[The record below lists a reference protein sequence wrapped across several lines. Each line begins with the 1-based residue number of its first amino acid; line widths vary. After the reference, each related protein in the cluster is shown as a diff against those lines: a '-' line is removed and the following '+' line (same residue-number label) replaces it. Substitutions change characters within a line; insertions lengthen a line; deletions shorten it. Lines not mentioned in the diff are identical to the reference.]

1 MFLEKVF
8 DRLHTLGR
16 TLAFRL
22 TLWYASIFTVSACL
36 AFLIFYLMITA
47 LFQEQTDRDLLKQ
60 VGVFTAIRNADG
72 VEAVER
78 LAEQEAQASGERKI
92 FFRLLYPT
100 GISFSSSNMSFWRD
114 IGVTRSSID
123 DIMDGA
129 AYVYET
135 ISIPQKKQRVRIIY
149 SAIGSG
155 IILQL
160 GYSMENISGF
170 FQAFRKVFIP
180 GMLALIIM
188 SAGFG
193 WFMARR
199 ALAGVGAVT
208 RTARKISAGRLEE
221 RVPVPGKGDE
231 IDQLANTFNTMLDR
245 IEQLVSGIKEISE
258 NVAHDLKSPIT
269 AMRGA
274 AEIALT
280 TGKSRAELEQ
290 MGADT
295 IEACDHLLD
304 MINTMLTIS
313 KTEAGVGELQTRDL
327 DIDEIVRDA
336 CELFDPLAADRS
348 IALRCEALTR
358 ARITGDISMI
368 QRMIANL
375 IDNAIK
381 YTPSGGAIEV
391 ATRLDADGRV
401 VISVQDTG
409 MGISADDLPHIF
421 DRFYRCD
428 PSRSTSG
435 AGLGLSLVKAV
446 AEAHKGHVE
455 VSSTIDQGSCFN
467 IVLRNT

>member
-1 MFLEKVF
+1 MV
-8 DRLHTLGR
+8 R

-22 TLWYASIFTVSACL
+22 TLWYAIIFTLSACL
-36 AFLIFYLMITA
+36 AFLIFYLMITS
-47 LFQEQTDRDLLKQ
+47 FFREQTDSDLLKQ
-60 VGVFTAIRNADG
+60 VGVFTAVLNADG
-72 VEAVER
+72 IEAVES
-78 LAEQEAQASGERKI
+78 LAEREAQASGERKI

-114 IGVTRSSID
+114 IGVTRASID
-123 DIMDGA
+123 NIMDGT

-160 GYSMENISGF
+160 GYSMENITGF
-170 FQAFRKVFIP
+170 FQAFQKVFIP

-193 WFMARR
+193 WFMAKR
-199 ALAGVGAVT
+199 ALVGVGAVT
-208 RTARKISAGRLEE
+208 RTARNISAGRLEE

-231 IDQLANTFNTMLDR
+231 IDQLANTFNAMLDR
-245 IEQLVSGIKEISE
+245 IEQLVAGIKEIGD

-274 AEIALT
+274 AEVALT
-280 TGKSRAELEQ
+280 TGKSRADLER
-290 MGADT
+290 MGAET
-295 IEACDHLLD
+295 IEACDHLLN

-313 KTEAGVGELQTRDL
+313 KTEAGVEEWQTREL
-327 DIDEIVRDA
+327 DIDEIVQDA
-336 CELFDPLAADRS
+336 CELLDALAAERS
-348 IALRCEALTR
+348 IKLRCEATANTHIL
-358 ARITGDISMI
+358 GDISMI
-368 QRMIANL
+368 QRMVANL

-381 YTPSGGAIEV
+381 YTPTGGRIHV
-391 ATRLDADGRV
+391 ATRLGADDRV
-401 VISVQDTG
+401 VITVQDTG
-409 MGISADDLPHIF
+409 IGIPRDDLPHIF

-428 PSRSTSG
+428 PSRSTTG

-446 AEAHKGHVE
+446 AEAHKGRVE
-455 VSSTIDQGSCFN
+455 VNSTVEQGSLFK
-467 IVLRNT
+467 VTLPTK

>member
-1 MFLEKVF
+1 MFLKKAH
-8 DRLHTLGR
+8 DRLHSLVR

-22 TLWYASIFTVSACL
+22 TLWYASIFTLSACL
-36 AFLIFYLMITA
+36 AFLIFYLMITS
-47 LFQEQTDRDLLKQ
+47 FFREQTDSDLLKQ
-60 VGVFTAIRNADG
+60 VGVFTAVLNADG
-72 VEAVER
+72 IEAVES
-78 LAEQEAQASGERKI
+78 LAEREAQASGERKI

-114 IGVTRSSID
+114 IGVTRASID
-123 DIMDGA
+123 NIMDGT

-160 GYSMENISGF
+160 GYSMENITGF
-170 FQAFRKVFIP
+170 FQAFQKVFIP

-193 WFMARR
+193 WFMAKR
-199 ALAGVGAVT
+199 ALVGVGAVT
-208 RTARKISAGRLEE
+208 RTARNISAGRLEE

-231 IDQLANTFNTMLDR
+231 IDQLANTFNAMLDR
-245 IEQLVSGIKEISE
+245 IEQLVAGIKEIGD

-274 AEIALT
+274 AEVALT
-280 TGKSRAELEQ
+280 TGKSRADLER
-290 MGADT
+290 MGAET
-295 IEACDHLLD
+295 IEACDHLLN

-313 KTEAGVGELQTRDL
+313 KTEAGVEEWQTREL
-327 DIDEIVRDA
+327 DIDEIVQDA
-336 CELFDPLAADRS
+336 CELLDALAAERS
-348 IALRCEALTR
+348 IKLRCEATANTHIL
-358 ARITGDISMI
+358 GDISMI
-368 QRMIANL
+368 QRMVANL

-381 YTPSGGAIEV
+381 YTPTGGRIHV
-391 ATRLDADGRV
+391 VTRLGADDRV
-401 VISVQDTG
+401 VITVQDTG
-409 MGISADDLPHIF
+409 IGIPRDDLPHIF

-428 PSRSTSG
+428 PSRSTAG

-446 AEAHKGHVE
+446 AEAHKGRVE
-455 VSSTIDQGSCFN
+455 VNSTVEQGSLFK
-467 IVLRNT
+467 VTLPTK